1 MIVVSLIQRKKGTT
15 VQMDDQVYRFNP
27 ENNHSYNVTEQSHIE
42 RFLQISD
49 GFLVLGDPVDDPS
62 IVQTDTT
69 GNPVLAVMPE
79 QEPKSEPEPEPEQT
93 QDDREQL
100 ASLYVD
106 KFGKRPHHKLSV
118 DKIKQALEA

>member
-1 MIVVSLIQRKKGTT
+1 
-15 VQMDDQVYRFNP
+15 MDDQVYRFNP
-27 ENNHSYNVTEQSHIE
+27 ENNHSQNVTEQSHIE

-79 QEPKSEPEPEPEQT
+79 PEPKSEQT

-100 ASLYVD
+100 ALLYVD